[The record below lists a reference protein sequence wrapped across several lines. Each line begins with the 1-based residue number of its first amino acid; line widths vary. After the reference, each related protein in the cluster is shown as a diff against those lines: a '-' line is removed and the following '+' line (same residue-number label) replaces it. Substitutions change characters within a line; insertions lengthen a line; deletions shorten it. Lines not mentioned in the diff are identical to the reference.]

1 MPDTAQYFSSETK
14 GDLRPGPSPRV
25 ATILVVVLLALVGVL
40 LFTSVRQESQTFDE
54 SSHLFAGFEY
64 WKHGDF
70 GRNPEHPPLAKLL
83 ASLPLLSMGLKEPPV
98 VPIPYFK
105 GQDFVN
111 SSQFLYS
118 GDADAM
124 LLRGRM
130 VIMLFSL
137 TLGLLV
143 FLAARE
149 MFDPLTALL
158 ALGLFAFEPVLLA
171 NGALVTTD
179 VPLACLFFA
188 SVYTFYRYVRKPTV
202 SRLALC
208 AVSTALAIVT
218 KHSGLLILPTLV
230 LLTCVEILMG
240 WFGRVDGVPPGASDR
255 WRRLRQFTL
264 AITVISVASYV
275 LLWAIY
281 GFRYAARPG
290 ELQMIPPLAGY
301 AAALKHPLEKAVI
314 GFMARRHLLPEAYLY
329 GWVDILLIPGT
340 RPTFLFGH
348 VFGRGQW
355 FFFPAVFLVKTT
367 LTLLALVLLVPF
379 ARIRDRRRELL
390 FLAIPVAFFLGVAI
404 ASMLN
409 LGVRHLLPIYPFFI
423 VLAAA
428 SAGSL
433 ARRSVVGRVVVTALL
448 VLTVVSSMRSFPD
461 FLAYSNEVAGGPSRT
476 YLVVTDS
483 NADWGQG
490 LKWTKRYLDQHPAAE
505 CWFDNYNPLVPFS
518 YYGIQC
524 KPLLTGMG
532 HLIGLGPPGTTPS
545 TISGVVLVSTTETSG
560 ILWGPDTLNPY
571 AAFRDGQPEAK
582 IGNVVLVYRGSFDV
596 PLLAAQSRATTA
608 MGLIRQHR
616 FSEAVALAQEA
627 VQLAPDS
634 AEVNA
639 VLGQA
644 LLASGRGEEAKQANA
659 RALGLAQTIH
669 PDYQRNLIGLLQKPN
684 GGP

>member
-1 MPDTAQYFSSETK
+1 MPDTAQHFSSETTE
-14 GDLRPGPSPRV
+14 DLSLGPSPRV
-25 ATILVVVLLALVGVL
+25 TTILVVVLLALVGVL

-64 WKHGDF
+64 WKHADF

-118 GDADAM
+118 GDADAI

-137 TLGLLV
+137 ALGFLV

-188 SVYTFYRYVRKPTV
+188 SVYSFYRYVKKPSN
-202 SRLALC
+202 SRLAVC
-208 AVSTALAIVT
+208 AAATALAILT
-218 KHSGLLILPTLV
+218 KHSGLLVVPTLM
-230 LLTCVEILMG
+230 LLASVEIFAG
-240 WFGRVDGVPPGASDR
+240 WFRPGDGMPPGGSDR
-255 WRRLRQFTL
+255 WRRLREFAL
-264 AITVISVASYV
+264 AFVVIGVVSYV
-275 LLWAIY
+275 FLWAIY

-290 ELQMIPPLAGY
+290 QLQMIPTIATY
-301 AAALKHPLEKAVI
+301 AAALKHPLEKGVI
-314 GFMARRHLLPEAYLY
+314 GFMARHHLLPEAYLY

-355 FFFPAVFLVKTT
+355 FFFPAVLLIKTT

-379 ARIRDRRRELL
+379 ARIRNRRRELL
-390 FLAIPVAFFLGVAI
+390 FLAIPAAFFLGVAI

-409 LGVRHLLPIYPFFI
+409 LGVRHLLPIYPFCI

-433 ARRSVVGRVVVTALL
+433 VRHSVVGRVVVTALL
-448 VLTVVSSMRSFPD
+448 VLTVVSSMGSFPD
-461 FLAYSNEVAGGPSRT
+461 FLAYSNEAAGGPSRT

-490 LKWTKRYLDQHPAAE
+490 LKWTKRYLDQHPAPE
-505 CWFDNYNPLVPFS
+505 CWFDNYNPLVLFS
-518 YYGIQC
+518 YYGIHC

-532 HLIGLGPPGTTPS
+532 HLIGMGPPGTMPS

-596 PLLAAQSRATTA
+596 PLLAAQSRATA
-608 MGLIRQHR
+608 AIGLIRQHR
-616 FSEAVALAQEA
+616 FSEAVALAQDA

-639 VLGQA
+639 VLGQV

-659 RALGLAQTIH
+659 RALRLAQTIH
-669 PDYQRNLIGLLQKPN
+669 PDYQRNLIERLQKPN